1 MSEEHFE
8 ERFEP
13 SGTQERNLAMELVRV
28 TEAAALS
35 AGRWMGKGNK
45 EMVDQAAVDAMRK
58 GLDGVDMDGVVVIG
72 EGEKDEAP
80 MLYIS
85 ERVGNGLP
93 PEVDV
98 AVDPVDGTRLLSLG
112 LPGALAVVATA
123 ERGTMYA
130 APPGVFYMEKIAV
143 GPSAKSVID
152 INAPIATN
160 LERIARARDAHI
172 DDLTVI
178 MLDRPRHQEMIR
190 QIREAGA
197 RIRLITDGDVSAAIR
212 AAMEDYTGVDVLMGI
227 GGAPE
232 AVLAAAA
239 IKCVGGAIQCKIWPR
254 DEQERTK
261 FKADGIDINQVLLT
275 DDLVKGNDVSFAAT
289 GITSGEL
296 LDGVQYFGW
305 GARTSSVMMRSRSG
319 TIRYIHA
326 RHKWHKSGMLGAA
339 ETR

>member
-1 MSEEHFE
+1 MQE
-8 ERFEP
+8 ERFEQ
-13 SGTQERNLAMELVRV
+13 SGTRERNLAMELVRV

-45 EMVDQAAVDAMRK
+45 EMVDQAAVDAMRQA
-58 GLDGVDMDGVVVIG
+58 LDGVDMNGEVVIG

-80 MLYIS
+80 MLYIG
-85 ERVGNGLP
+85 EKIGNGSH

-98 AVDPVDGTRLLSLG
+98 AVDPVDGTRLLALG

-123 ERGTMYA
+123 ERGSMYS

-143 GPSAKSVID
+143 GPAMRNVID
-152 INAPIATN
+152 INAPIAVN
-160 LERIARARDAHI
+160 LDRAARARDAHI

-178 MLDRPRHQEMIR
+178 ILDRPRHQEIIR
-190 QIREAGA
+190 QIREVGA
-197 RIRLITDGDVSAAIR
+197 RIRLITDGDVAAAIQ
-212 AAMEDYTGVDVLMGI
+212 AAMEDYRGVDMMVGI

-239 IKCVGGAIQCKIWPR
+239 LKCLGGEIQCKVWPR
-254 DEQERTK
+254 DEQERER
-261 FKADGIDINQVLLT
+261 FKSNGIDLDLVMRT
-275 DDLVKGNDVSFAAT
+275 DDLVRGNNVCFSAT
-289 GITSGEL
+289 GITSGEM

-319 TIRYIHA
+319 TVRYIQA
-326 RHKWHKSGMLGAA
+326 RHKWRTNGGSQPGH
-339 ETR
+339 